1 MQLILFVFIFT
12 KHFKTIIITFSS
24 GGEIM
29 FNIPVIIL
37 KKLVILPKQ
46 EIKLELNNIISEKT
60 IKEASLNYKG
70 EILVIAPIDT
80 KEEEPSVDDLPKVG
94 VIARVKSKIASEN
107 GIQVK
112 IQGIKRVAVNKYFNN
127 FEDILFSEVMYID
140 LPPLVE
146 DEKNAI
152 LRMLIDT
159 LNQYIETSNSA
170 SNDILAYITNNKDL
184 DRVTDVITSYLPFDI
199 SKKLEYMQNINPI
212 KRAKAL
218 IKDMQEEIKIAEL
231 DAELDGKVDDI
242 LVRDQRK
249 FVLKEKIKVI
259 KKELGEETLQEEQA
273 KHFREILSKLRI
285 EKRIKDKIEH
295 EINKFELMNESSA
308 EISILRNYIDYML
321 NLPWTKSSKE
331 TSNFN
336 TVLKSLN
343 ESHYGLDNIKT
354 RITEYVAIKNI
365 NKNISSPIICLV
377 GPPGVGKTS
386 IAMSIAKSL
395 NRKFYKISVGGLND
409 STELIGSR
417 RTYLAAS
424 PGKIIQAINKCGSN
438 NPVILIDEVDKMVK
452 DYKGDPASTL
462 LEILDPVQNKF
473 FTDNYLEEPFDLS
486 NVLFILTANYIADI
500 PSPLID
506 RVEIIELNSY
516 TIFEK
521 KDIAKKYLL
530 PRIFKEHVII
540 DENIRISDE
549 LLYFIINSYTKEAG
563 VRDLERVLSSLI
575 RKMAINNIK
584 TINEEKVIKLLGNPK
599 YTTEIIEENIPG
611 VVNMLAY
618 TNMGGVVTTTEV
630 IDYKGN
636 GNILITG
643 SVGKVMEES
652 IQVIVSFVKSHY
664 KYNLNNIDLHF
675 HLLDASTKKD
685 GPSAG
690 LSIVMALI
698 SLLEKRTIPSD
709 VAFTGELT
717 LNGKI
722 LKIGGLKEKLIGA
735 YNKNINTVYIPTR
748 NVSDLKD
755 IPKEIVNK
763 LEIIPVE
770 NFNELYKIFFK

>member
-295 EINKFELMNESSA
+295 EINKFELMNESSP

-690 LSIVMALI
+690 LSIAMALI

>member
-295 EINKFELMNESSA
+295 EINKFELMNESSP

>member
-295 EINKFELMNESSA
+295 EINKFELMNESSP

-690 LSIVMALI
+690 LSIAMALI

-763 LEIIPVE
+763 LEILPVE
-770 NFNELYKIFFK
+770 NFDELYKIFFK